1 LFKIHWNRVI
11 LDEAHT
17 IRNHKSATSIGCC
30 NLSASYRWLLT
41 GTPIQNKLQDLY
53 SLIKFLRLSPFNDL
67 GVWRDLIE
75 KRSNYG
81 MKRLQVM
88 VSSLVLRRTKD
99 ELPSIKLPDKVT
111 EVHSVKLTPDERS
124 VYEAL
129 FYTGRSLFMKYLNE
143 IGENCSTTEESLED
157 IMSRVPSHLLDTVQ
171 SVIDSLQRGIAGDPR
186 RSGYVI
192 LVSLLRLRQACDH
205 FYLLSTSID
214 HSDDLSVALE
224 SLTLSEGTSQ
234 VSFQTAKLPNEFRI
248 PYASTKIQAIMNKIE
263 DIISSDEPD
272 SLPNKCIIVSQ
283 WTTMLQVIK
292 YHLDERNISSTKIDG
307 S

>member
-1 LFKIHWNRVI
+1 
-11 LDEAHT
+11 
-17 IRNHKSATSIGCC
+17 
-30 NLSASYRWLLT
+30 
-41 GTPIQNKLQDLY
+41 
-53 SLIKFLRLSPFNDL
+53 
-67 GVWRDLIE
+67 
-75 KRSNYG
+75 
-81 MKRLQVM
+81 
-88 VSSLVLRRTKD
+88 
-99 ELPSIKLPDKVT
+99 LPDKVT